1 MIKKIN
7 ISADEQIVCPKCTHH
22 FPLSESISRQT
33 IERYESEF
41 DEAVTAQKKELEVII
56 EKEAER
62 KIAKQFAGQIA
73 LLQEKL
79 QDSKIAEEDA
89 KNLIAKAQIEAKARA
104 LQEFENEKKAFADE
118 LLEKNNKINEFRAQ
132 EIELRKQKR
141 AMEEQQANI
150 EIELQRKLEEERTKM
165 IGQIS
170 ATETARFSMIEAE
183 YKKKIEDAQK
193 ANEDLRRKLDQGS
206 QQLQGEVLELELE
219 NVLTSSFLHDQIEE
233 VKKGQRGADV
243 LHTVR
248 TTNGIQCGKIIWEAK
263 RAENWTE
270 KWVHKL
276 KDDQQEAKADIAV
289 LVTTVMPKG
298 ADEVILRVGDVWVI
312 SPHVIKP
319 VAEMLREVLL
329 EANKLKII
337 NTGRN
342 EKMELL
348 YNYLSSAQFSQKI
361 RTMLEAFESMQNDL
375 EAEKRAMQRIWAK
388 RQTQIER
395 VTNTMTTVVGELQG
409 IAHEALPQLDSMEKL
424 DIIADFDESE
434 S

>member
-1 MIKKIN
+1 MIKKI
-7 ISADEQIVCPKCTHH
+7 IIAADEVIVCPECAHH
-22 FPLSESISRQT
+22 FPLSESITRQT

-41 DEAVTAQKKELEVII
+41 DEVFLAQKKELEETI

-62 KIAKQFAGQIA
+62 KAAKHFSEQIA
-73 LLQEKL
+73 QLQEQL
-79 QDSKIAEEDA
+79 GDSKAAEEDA
-89 KNLIAKAQIEAKARA
+89 KKLIIKAQVDTKAKALE
-104 LQEFENEKKAFADE
+104 EFEREKKALSEEF
-118 LLEKNNKINEFRAQ
+118 LEKDNKLNEFRAQ
-132 EIELRKQKR
+132 ELDLRKQKR
-141 AMEEQQANI
+141 TLEEQQSNM
-150 EIELQRKLEEERTKM
+150 ELELQRKLEDERTKM
-165 IGQIS
+165 IDQIS
-170 ATETARFSMIEAE
+170 ASETARFSMIEAE

-219 NVLTSSFLHDQIEE
+219 SVLTNSFLHDQIDE

-248 TTNGIQCGKIIWEAK
+248 TLQGVECGKIIWEAK
-263 RAENWTE
+263 RAEHWSD
-270 KWVHKL
+270 KWLHKL

-289 LVTTVMPKG
+289 LVTTIMPKG
-298 ADEVILRVGDVWVI
+298 ANDVIVRIGDVWVV

-319 VAEMLREVLL
+319 VAEMLRVVLL
-329 EANKLKII
+329 EANKLKLV

-361 RTMLEAFESMQNDL
+361 RTMLETFESMRSDL
-375 EAEKRAMQRIWAK
+375 EAEKRAVQKIWAK

-395 VTNTMTTVVGELQG
+395 VTTSMTSVVGQLQG
-409 IAHEALPQLDSMEKL
+409 IAHEALPQLEAIETLDS
-424 DIIADFDESE
+424 IGDE
-434 S
+434 

>member
-1 MIKKIN
+1 MSKKII
-7 ISADEQIVCPKCTHH
+7 ISADEDITCPKCAHH
-22 FPLSESISRQT
+22 FPLSESIARQT

-41 DEAVTAQKKELEVII
+41 DEVFSAQKKELEASL

-62 KIAKQFAGQIA
+62 KATKQFSEQIA

-79 QDSKIAEEDA
+79 QDSKLAEEDA
-89 KNLIAKAQIEAKARA
+89 KKLIAKAQVEAKAKA
-104 LQEFENEKKAFADE
+104 QEEFEREKKALSEE
-118 LLEKNNKINEFRAQ
+118 LLEKDNKLNEFRAQ
-132 EIELRKQKR
+132 ELELRKQKR
-141 AMEEQQANI
+141 AVEEQQVNL
-150 EIELQRKLEEERTKM
+150 EIELQRKLEEERSKM
-165 IGQIS
+165 IDQIS
-170 ATETARFSMIEAE
+170 ASETARFSMIEAE

-219 NVLTSSFLHDQIEE
+219 SILTSSFLHDQIDE

-243 LHTVR
+243 LHTVK
-248 TTNGIQCGKIIWEAK
+248 TVQGLECGKIIWEAK
-263 RAENWTE
+263 RAENWTD
-270 KWVHKL
+270 KWLHKL

-298 ADEVILRVGDVWVI
+298 VNEVFVQYGGVWVV

-319 VAEMLREVLL
+319 VAEMLRVALL
-329 EANKLKII
+329 ENNKLKLV

-348 YNYLSSAQFSQKI
+348 YNYLSSTQFSQKV
-361 RTMLEAFESMQNDL
+361 RTMLEAFESMRNDL
-375 EAEKRAMQRIWAK
+375 EAEKRAMQRIWSK

-395 VTNTMTTVVGELQG
+395 VTMSMTTVVGELQG
-409 IAHEALPQLDSMEKL
+409 IAHEALPQLDNIETL
-424 DIIADFDESE
+424 ELIEDDEQ
-434 S
+434 

>member
-1 MIKKIN
+1 MSKKII
-7 ISADEQIVCPKCTHH
+7 ISADEDITCPKCAHH
-22 FPLSESISRQT
+22 FPLSESIARQT

-41 DEAVTAQKKELEVII
+41 DEVFLAQKKELEASL

-62 KIAKQFAGQIA
+62 KATKQFSEQIA

-79 QDSKIAEEDA
+79 QDSKLAEEEA
-89 KNLIAKAQIEAKARA
+89 KKLIAKAQAETKAKA
-104 LQEFENEKKAFADE
+104 QEEFEREKKALSEE
-118 LLEKNNKINEFRAQ
+118 LLEKDNKLNEFRAQ
-132 EIELRKQKR
+132 ELELRKQKR
-141 AMEEQQANI
+141 AVEEQQVNL
-150 EIELQRKLEEERTKM
+150 EIELQRKLEEERSKM
-165 IGQIS
+165 IDQIS
-170 ATETARFSMIEAE
+170 ASETARFSMIEAE

-219 NVLTSSFLHDQIEE
+219 QILTSSFLHDQIDE

-248 TTNGIQCGKIIWEAK
+248 TVQGIECGKIIWEAK
-263 RAENWTE
+263 RAENWTD
-270 KWVHKL
+270 KWLHKL

-298 ADEVILRVGDVWVI
+298 VNEVFVQYGGVWVV

-319 VAEMLREVLL
+319 VAEMLRVALL
-329 EANKLKII
+329 ENNKLKLV

-348 YNYLSSAQFSQKI
+348 YNYLSSTQFSQKV
-361 RTMLEAFESMQNDL
+361 RTMLEAFESMRSDL
-375 EAEKRAMQRIWAK
+375 EAEKRAMQRIWSK

-395 VTNTMTTVVGELQG
+395 VTMSMTTVVGELQG
-409 IAHEALPQLDSMEKL
+409 IAHEALPQLDNIETL
-424 DIIADFDESE
+424 ELIEDDEQ
-434 S
+434 